1 MKRIRLFVVAA
12 LAAFLVAPAHAEVTL
27 VHVHGLAYS
36 ADGKRLMIPS
46 HFGLAVYENGK
57 WSKAPGPE
65 HDYMG
70 FSATSKYIY
79 SSGHPAAGFN
89 LVNPFGLL
97 RSQDGGNTWD
107 KLALE
112 GESDF
117 HVMATSWHA
126 NAIYVWNPAP
136 NSRMKQAG
144 LHYTRNDGF
153 SWTRVNAKGLDGN
166 PYALAVHPDD
176 PKSVAVASPN
186 GVFES
191 GDAGESFAQISPTQ
205 GTAVFFDLDGKHL
218 WYGSY
223 DSEARL
229 ARGRLKGGPATPF
242 KLPTLTKDAV
252 SFIAQNPAR
261 RDEYAIATFNRNV
274 YLSKDAGRSWKAI
287 AERGA
292 TK

>member
-1 MKRIRLFVVAA
+1 VTPIVKTFMFAA
-12 LAAFLVAPAHAEVTL
+12 LMLLAGAAQTQVTL
-27 VHVHGLAYS
+27 VHVHGLSYS
-36 ADGKRLMIPS
+36 ADGKRLIIPS
-46 HFGLAVYENGK
+46 HFGLAIYENGE

-70 FSATSKYIY
+70 FAVTSKFLY
-79 SSGHPAAGFN
+79 SSGHPAAGTN
-89 LVNPFGLL
+89 LVNPFGLM
-97 RSQDGGNTWD
+97 RSQDGGKTWE

-117 HVMATSWHA
+117 HVMATSW
-126 NAIYVWNPAP
+126 NTSAIYVWNPAS

-153 SWTRVNAKGLDGN
+153 SWTRVSARGLDGN

-176 PKSVAVASPN
+176 PKSVAVASPE

-191 GDAGESFAQISPTQ
+191 SDAGESFTSISRIQ

-223 DSEARL
+223 DTQAGL
-229 ARGRLKGGPATPF
+229 ARVRVNGGPAMPF
-242 KLPTLTKDAV
+242 KLPALTKDAV
-252 SFIAQNPAR
+252 AFIAQNPAR
-261 RDEYAIATFNRNV
+261 RDEYAIATFNRDV
-274 YLSKDAGRSWKAI
+274 YLSKDAGRTWKAI
-287 AERGA
+287 AERGE

>member
-1 MKRIRLFVVAA
+1 MTIARMVAA
-12 LAAFLVAPAHAEVTL
+12 VLLLVGSAAHAEVTL

-36 ADGKRLMIPS
+36 ADGKRLILPS
-46 HFGLAVYENGK
+46 HHGLAIYENGK

-70 FSATSKYIY
+70 FSATAQHIY
-79 SSGHPAAGFN
+79 SSGHPAAGSG

-97 RSQDGGNTWD
+97 RSKDGGNTWD
-107 KLALE
+107 KLGLE

-117 HVMATSWHA
+117 HVMATGWNT
-126 NAIYVWNPAP
+126 NAIYVWNAAP
-136 NSRMKQAG
+136 NSRMKQTG
-144 LHYTRNDGF
+144 LYYTVNDGF
-153 SWTRVNAKGLDGN
+153 VWKRAAARGLEGN

-176 PKSVAVASPN
+176 PKAAAMATPN

-191 GDAGESFAQISPTQ
+191 RDAGESFAKIAASQ

-218 WYGSY
+218 WYGAY
-223 DSEARL
+223 HSEARL
-229 ARGRLKGGPATPF
+229 ARVRLKGGPAAQYN
-242 KLPTLTKDAV
+242 LPPLTKDAI

-274 YLSKDAGRSWKAI
+274 YISSDAGKSWKVI
-287 AERGA
+287 AERGEA
-292 TK
+292 K